1 MHNTKLINLISTF
14 SIDERRSL
22 RKWVK
27 TDFVNKNDDIVKFFE
42 FIDGKKTLT
51 SKTMLKEKAYEY
63 IYPNEHYNDLR
74 MRHLIW
80 MTTEI
85 IDEFIVFISIQKNKG
100 LKDQLL
106 AQYYSNHELYK
117 FANQTIE
124 ESIIELEKEK
134 IRNADFHLYQFR
146 MNALYFQ
153 INSKNDRS
161 KDFKFQGIV
170 DHTTMFL
177 LIESLKYA
185 CITQSLLKIAEIKV
199 DNHLL
204 PATLQLIENPKF
216 LEDTVV
222 RIYYNI
228 YLVITEENEVAFF
241 QFIKDLQHN
250 NHLFAPLDLKD
261 LYLLAI
267 NFCVKKSNENKI
279 NFTKQAFELYIYA
292 IENAYLLERNEIS
305 RFSFTNVVTLGI
317 KLKEYSKTE
326 KFILQF
332 SKLIA
337 KEYQKN
343 TVEFNSAKL
352 FYAKGQNQKALKL
365 LITLELKDILWDL
378 NAKYLFLKILFENKE
393 MKRFSVYL
401 KAFIAFVQRK
411 KNIGYHFTYFTNVG
425 KSLLILKEIHKKP
438 DNYMTFQ
445 FDKETPDWEW
455 FNKALKSFSE
465 GDKK

>member
-1 MHNTKLINLISTF
+1 
-14 SIDERRSL
+14 
-22 RKWVK
+22 
-27 TDFVNKNDDIVKFFE
+27 
-42 FIDGKKTLT
+42 
-51 SKTMLKEKAYEY
+51 
-63 IYPNEHYNDLR
+63 